1 MRKAIA
7 LSAVALTGASFLVSG
22 VIGLPRD
29 PADIGPGLKAAIIAS
44 AAAFMLAVVIAVFV
58 AWPKPR
64 EKN

>member
-7 LSAVALTGASFLVSG
+7 LSAVALTGATFLVSG
-22 VIGLPRD
+22 SMGLPQA
-29 PADIGPGLKAAIIAS
+29 PADIGPGLKATIIAS
-44 AAAFMLAVVIAVFV
+44 AVAFVLAVVIAVFV